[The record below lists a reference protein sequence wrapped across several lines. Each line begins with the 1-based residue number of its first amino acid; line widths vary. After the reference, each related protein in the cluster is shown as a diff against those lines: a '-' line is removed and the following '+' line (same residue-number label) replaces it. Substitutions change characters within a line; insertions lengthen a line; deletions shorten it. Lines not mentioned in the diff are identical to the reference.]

1 MIQEL
6 STAQYTPQATARGQN
21 DLVGSHVTGETSQ
34 ERFNANWGQWAHFQK
49 TGQMQTPAWSETF
62 DCEAGEN
69 VLRPF
74 PPEKSALETVKT
86 WEIETTEITK
96 IRYASRRST

>member
-1 MIQEL
+1 MNSETKALL
-6 STAQYTPQATARGQN
+6 SFQV
-21 DLVGSHVTGETSQ
+21 LETNVVHSVL
-34 ERFNANWGQWAHFQK
+34 
-49 TGQMQTPAWSETF
+49 QTEEWWLSAASLKYLKSETF

-96 IRYASRRST
+96 IRCASRRST